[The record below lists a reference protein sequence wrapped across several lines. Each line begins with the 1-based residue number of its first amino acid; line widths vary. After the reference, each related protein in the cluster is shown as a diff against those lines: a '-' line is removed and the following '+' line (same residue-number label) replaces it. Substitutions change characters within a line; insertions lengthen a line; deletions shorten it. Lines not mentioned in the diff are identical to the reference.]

1 MPGPLVQL
9 ELGHWEERTV
19 IAGQTCSLPLR
30 GFSTVWKYMEETG
43 LKEGQQ
49 ERQMWTMN
57 FFENNISEV
66 AYTVWFVSK
75 GWRGTSSLL
84 VY

>member
-1 MPGPLVQL
+1 
-9 ELGHWEERTV
+9 
-19 IAGQTCSLPLR
+19 
-30 GFSTVWKYMEETG
+30 MEETG